1 MPRWLQAPDDYH
13 SLMGSLTVIDAVR
26 AALADHPSL
35 KLVMLFGSVAQG
47 TERPDSDVD
56 IAVQAAQ
63 PLTATQKMALV
74 GDLAQATGRAVDLV
88 DLHAVGEPLLG
99 QILAHGKRLQG
110 SDEAYA
116 ALLSRHLLDAADFL
130 PYAQRIVDER
140 RRAWI
145 GR

>member
-1 MPRWLQAPDDYH
+1 MTHQAITILAMRSP
-13 SLMGSLTVIDAVR
+13 TVIDAVR

-35 KLVMLFGSVAQG
+35 ELVMLFGSVARG
-47 TERPDSDVD
+47 AERPDSDVD
-56 IAVQAAQ
+56 IAVQAAV
-63 PLTATQKMALV
+63 PLTAAQKMVLV

-88 DLHAVGEPLLG
+88 DLRVVGEPLLG
-99 QILAHGKRLQG
+99 QILAHGKRLHG

-116 ALLSRHLLDAADFL
+116 ALLSKHLLDAADFL